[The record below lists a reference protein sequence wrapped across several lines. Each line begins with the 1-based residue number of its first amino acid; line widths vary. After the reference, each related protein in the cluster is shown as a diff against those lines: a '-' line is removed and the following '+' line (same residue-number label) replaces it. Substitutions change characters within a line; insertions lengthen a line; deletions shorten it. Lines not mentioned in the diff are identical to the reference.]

1 MSSEV
6 GYDFTKEIEE
16 KKKRKQEQEEERK
29 KHNEKVKREY
39 RLKPK
44 GK

>member
-1 MSSEV
+1 MSDKEEF
-6 GYDFTKEIEE
+6 DFTKVMEE

-29 KHNEKVKREY
+29 KHNEKVKRSY